1 MISLIRLPTGVIHS
15 VNFVRFRNKEV
26 PVIKKGAFM
35 RSDAVKKGDSRA
47 PHRSLL
53 RACGLSDSDMKK
65 PFIAIVGSHVDI
77 IPGHV
82 HLNAVNEY
90 VKKAV
95 RAAGGVPFVF
105 NTIGICDGI
114 AMGHDGMKYSLASR
128 EIIAD
133 AVESMIAAHKFDGM
147 ICIPNCDKIVP
158 GMLMAA
164 VRCNIPTIF
173 ASGGPME
180 AGRDENGNPLD
191 LISTFAAAAARQNGQ
206 ITARE
211 LSRLEEKSCPTCGSC
226 SGMFTANSMNCLC
239 ETLGIALPMN
249 GTLLATSSA
258 RKKIYR
264 AAARRIVEMVRIQ
277 DAKEKIAAGL
287 EASAPTVTERYVARD
302 GKQKLRRRTLDL
314 DFPILPR
321 DIITKDSVDNAM
333 ILDMAMGGSTNT
345 ILHLLAIAN
354 EAGLKYNL
362 NRFNELSEQTPNIC
376 KVSPSCA
383 YHIEDVHNSGG
394 IHTILGEIRRGRP
407 GLLNADCP
415 TVTGKTLGR
424 NIDEYDLRGRKVLGK
439 AKELYAVIPGGKRT
453 NQGMV
458 VPKRYKTI
466 VDAPLSFDPK
476 DCIRTCAKAYSQQ
489 GGLAIL
495 SGNLAPNGAV
505 VKTAG
510 VLPEMMVHSGPAVV
524 FESEPEAYHGIVS
537 GKVKAGDVIVIRYE
551 GPKGGP
557 GMQEMLAPTAA
568 IKGVKLDDSVALIT
582 DGRFSGGTAGA
593 CIGHI
598 SPEAA
603 AGGPIACVK
612 DGDIIEIDIPKR
624 KINLKVS
631 AAEMNRR
638 KTALKPRPPRY
649 KTGYLAKYTKLA
661 TSADTG
667 AVLKWD

>member
-1 MISLIRLPTGVIHS
+1 
-15 VNFVRFRNKEV
+15 
-26 PVIKKGAFM
+26 M
-35 RSDAVKKGDSRA
+35 RSDLVKKGDNRA

-53 RACGLSDSDMKK
+53 RACGLSESDMNK

-82 HLNAVNEY
+82 HLNQVNEL

-180 AGRDENGNPLD
+180 AGHDAKTGKPLD
-191 LISTFAAAAARQNGQ
+191 LISTFAAGAARGNGK
-206 ITARE
+206 ISAAE
-211 LSRLEEKSCPTCGSC
+211 LRDVEQRSCPTCGSC

-239 ETLGIALPMN
+239 EAIGIALPTN
-249 GTLLATSSA
+249 GTLLATSA
-258 RKKIYR
+258 RRAGLYK
-264 AAARRIVEMVRIQ
+264 AAAKRILEMVKLQEARENGT
-277 DAKEKIAAGL
+277 AKGK
-287 EASAPTVTERYVARD
+287 EA
-302 GKQKLRRRTLDL
+302 L
-314 DFPILPR
+314 FPLLPR
-321 DIITKDSVDNAM
+321 EIITRESVDNAM

-345 ILHLLAIAN
+345 ILHLLAIAS
-354 EAGLKYNL
+354 EAELGYDL
-362 NRFNELSEQTPNIC
+362 NRFNELSDLVPNIC
-376 KVSPSCA
+376 KVSPSCE
-383 YHIEDVHNSGG
+383 YHVEDVHNAGG

-407 GLLNADCP
+407 GLLHLDVP
-415 TVTGKTLGR
+415 TVTGKTLAK
-424 NIDEYDLRGRKVLGK
+424 NIDEYDVRSKKVTDEAL
-439 AKELYAVIPGGKRT
+439 AVYAVTPGGKRT
-453 NQGMV
+453 NVGMSV
-458 VPKRYKTI
+458 RQKYKTLAE
-466 VDAPLSFDPK
+466 VPLAFDPK
-476 DCIRTCAKAYSQQ
+476 DCIRPCKKAYSQQ

-495 SGNLAPNGAV
+495 FGNLAPNGAV
-505 VKTAG
+505 VKSAG
-510 VLPEMMVHSGPAVV
+510 VLPEMMVHTGPAVV
-524 FESEPEAYHGIVS
+524 FESEPEAYEGIVA
-537 GKVKAGDVIVIRYE
+537 GKVKAGDVVVIRYE

-603 AGGPIACVK
+603 AAGPIAFIEP
-612 DGDIIEIDIPKR
+612 GDLIEIDIPNR
-624 KINLKVS
+624 KLNVKVS
-631 AAEMNRR
+631 AAEMKKRAEKFKAPN
-638 KTALKPRPPRY
+638 PRY
-649 KTGYLAKYTKLA
+649 TKGYLAKYTKLA

-667 AVLKWD
+667 GVLRW